1 MSNPRTLTYKEM
13 LWQAAGSLNLV
24 PDASIGATVMSSV
37 DSWRLSVALSNAA
50 RWAYYPNNNNVI
62 WPELVLSKT
71 ITLTSGAF
79 NLSDVDYHTRFALWS
94 GDPRPFGSQVYPIT
108 CSQSG
113 SSFYP
118 AAPVTSL
125 FCLYLP
131 QPPQFTSV
139 AYDNTL
145 TYQINDVV
153 YDATSGNC
161 YRSLV
166 ANTPGST
173 LTDTTKWQ
181 PQLTIAMLAQAIQTK
196 ATAYYLDAAG
206 SDDQAS
212 RAEMLA
218 LEFRDQAWAQTAHLA
233 PTLELQRWFT
243 KAPTY

>member
-1 MSNPRTLTYKEM
+1 MSNPRTMTYKEM
-13 LWQAAGSLNLV
+13 LRQTSANLNLV
-24 PDASIGATVMSSV
+24 PDASIGTVVMSGV

-62 WPELVLSKT
+62 WPEIVQTKT
-71 ITLTSGAF
+71 ITLTDGAF
-79 NLSDVDYHTRFALWS
+79 DLSEVDYHTRFALWS
-94 GDPRPFGSQVYPIT
+94 TDPRPFGSQAYPIT
-108 CSQSG
+108 CTQSG
-113 SSFYP
+113 LKFYP
-118 AAPVTSL
+118 AAPVTSF

-161 YRSLV
+161 YRSLLV
-166 ANTPGST
+166 NAPDSS
-173 LTDTTKWQ
+173 LTDDVQWQ

-196 ATAYYLDAAG
+196 AAAYYLDAAG
-206 SDDQAS
+206 SNDQAA
-212 RAEMLA
+212 RAEALA

-233 PTLELQRWFT
+233 PTVELQRWFS